1 MNEMTPANLH
11 SFLKRFQLRGGRL
24 QRFVVRTRPGDS
36 SIAEIRLLVR
46 ELATNQPVRMR
57 LTFDG
62 VQEYRFQ
69 RRPGPG
75 LVRLKEVQFGFFD
88 DLIYLNLDA
97 FPEDGPPK
105 VMDFRASD
113 CFVGARG
120 LKWEIVA
127 RKEAS

>member
-1 MNEMTPANLH
+1 MNELTHANVH
-11 SFLKRFQLRGGRL
+11 TFQKRYQLRGGRL
-24 QRFVVRTRPGDS
+24 QRFAIRTRPGHASTGD
-36 SIAEIRLLVR
+36 IRLIVR
-46 ELATNQPVRMR
+46 EFATNQPVRLR
-57 LTFDG
+57 LSFKG

-97 FPEDGPPK
+97 FHEDGPPK

-113 CFVGARG
+113 CFMAARG
-120 LKWEIVA
+120 LKWDIVEGKA
-127 RKEAS
+127 R